1 MSVKVQGRVIISR
14 NRNYILSVAEL
25 DCLGEIN
32 INENF
37 IISNKEV
44 FAFQDSVL
52 IIVF

>member
-37 IISNKEV
+37 IISKMKCLR
-44 FAFQDSVL
+44 FKTLFSS
-52 IIVF
+52 